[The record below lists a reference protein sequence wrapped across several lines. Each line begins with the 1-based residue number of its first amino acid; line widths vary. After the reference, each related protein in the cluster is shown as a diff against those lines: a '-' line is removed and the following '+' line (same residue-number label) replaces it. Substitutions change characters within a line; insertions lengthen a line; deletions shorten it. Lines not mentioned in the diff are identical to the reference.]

1 MKIALDYGHCLSG
14 ADSGAQGNGYRE
26 EKCTRDIG
34 KRVKEKLER
43 LGHKVIVV
51 SPDSANSISES
62 LSIRVNRINNERPDM
77 SISIHLNSGG
87 GTGSEIFTK
96 GARSFSEPAN
106 ILKEFEKLGYRNR
119 GIKNG
124 NIFALVG
131 SVNNS
136 KAMLVECCFIDS
148 ANDMKAYNP
157 EKIATAIVKGIDNRE
172 LGSGSGETSK
182 PEEGEETKLPV
193 TGVVN
198 KYLNLNK
205 NVERWRVYP
214 TNKAPVIGNEVG
226 FLSPSKYGGLTYKI
240 LGNPQSDVYTI
251 TTTSFGT
258 VNIYAP
264 RDAYST
270 ITESGGSN
278 TNNNSNNN
286 SNKKYLNLLK
296 HVSSWRVYPLSKE
309 TVIGNEVGTLA
320 PSRYGGLSYEILGNP
335 QTNVYTINTSSFG
348 KVNIFAPKDRDSSI
362 TNSPIY

>member
-26 EKCTRDIG
+26 EQCTRDIG

-43 LGHKVIVV
+43 LGHQVIVV
-51 SPDSANSISES
+51 SPDFANSVSES
-62 LSIRVNRINNERPDM
+62 LAIRVNRINAEKLDM
-77 SISIHLNSGG
+77 SISIHLNAGG

-96 GARSFSEPAN
+96 GARSFLEPTN

-124 NIFALVG
+124 DIFALVG
-131 SVNNS
+131 SVNNN

-148 ANDMKAYNP
+148 VNDMKAYNP

-172 LGSGSGETSK
+172 VGSGSGETSK
-182 PEEGEETKLPV
+182 PEQGTKPPV

-205 NVERWRVYP
+205 SVERWRVYP

-226 FLSPSKYGGLTYKI
+226 FLAPSQYGGLTYKI
-240 LGNPQSDVYTI
+240 LANPQTDVYTI
-251 TTTSFGT
+251 NTTSFGT

-270 ITESGGSN
+270 ITESNG
-278 TNNNSNNN
+278 SNNN
-286 SNKKYLNLLK
+286 NNKKYLNLLK
-296 HVSSWRVYPLSKE
+296 HVSSWRVYPVSKAP
-309 TVIGNEVGTLA
+309 VIGNEVGTLA

-335 QTNVYTINTSSFG
+335 QTNVYTINTSVFG
-348 KVNIFAPKDRDSSI
+348 KVNIFAPRDKDSSI
-362 TNSPIY
+362 TANPIY

>member
-26 EKCTRDIG
+26 EQCTRDIG

-43 LGHKVIVV
+43 LGHQVIVV
-51 SPDSANSISES
+51 SPDFANSVSES
-62 LSIRVNRINNERPDM
+62 LSIRVNRINAQGPDM
-77 SISIHLNSGG
+77 SISIHLNAGG

-106 ILKEFEKLGYRNR
+106 ILEEFKKIGYRNR

-124 NIFALVG
+124 DVLALVG

-148 ANDMKAYNP
+148 ANDMKVYNP

-182 PEEGEETKLPV
+182 PEEGQGTKPPV
-193 TGVVN
+193 KGTIN

-214 TNKAPVIGNEVG
+214 TNKSPVIGNEVG

-240 LGNPQSDVYTI
+240 LANPQTDVYTI
-251 TTTSFGT
+251 NTTSFGT

-270 ITESGGSN
+270 ITESDGS
-278 TNNNSNNN
+278 NNNSNNNNN

-296 HVSSWRVYPLSKE
+296 HVPSWRVYPLSKAA
-309 TVIGNEVGTLA
+309 VIGNEVGTLA
-320 PSRYGGLSYEILGNP
+320 PSRYGGLSYEVLGNP
-335 QTNVYTINTSSFG
+335 QTNVYTINTSVFG
-348 KVNIFAPKDRDSSI
+348 KVNIFAPQDKDSSI
-362 TNSPIY
+362 TTSPIY